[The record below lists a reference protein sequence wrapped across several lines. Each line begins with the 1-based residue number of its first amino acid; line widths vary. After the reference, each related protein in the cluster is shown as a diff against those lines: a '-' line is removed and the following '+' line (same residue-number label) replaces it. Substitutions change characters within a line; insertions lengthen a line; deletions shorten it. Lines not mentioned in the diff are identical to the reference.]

1 MENQERPNFYAVIP
15 ANVRYA
21 NITPNAKLLYGEITA
36 LSTQKG
42 YCFARNKYFANLYG
56 VSIVSISKWIKELID
71 NNFIESEIIYKE
83 GTKEILNRYL
93 RIIGEGIKEKFNTPI
108 KERFKDNNTNIN
120 NTNNN
125 IKKENKKEK
134 KELDLSFCNSQFIEL
149 IIKWLKYKKE
159 KKQSYTQMGIEM
171 FYKKL
176 LTLSNN
182 NLSVASE
189 IINNS
194 IANNYAGIFELKN
207 NKSSNYNYCS
217 QQDCPY

>member
-108 KERFKDNNTNIN
+108 KEKFKDNNTNIN

>member
-1 MENQERPNFYAVIP
+1 MTGGYAICL
-15 ANVRYA
+15 NEWIFDTTIKCEL
-21 NITPNAKLLYGEITA
+21 NLLLYISSLTA
-36 LSTQKG
+36 EKG
-42 YCFARNKYFANLYG
+42 YCFASNQYFA
-56 VSIVSISKWIKELID
+56 
-71 NNFIESEIIYKE
+71 
-83 GTKEILNRYL
+83 
-93 RIIGEGIKEKFNTPI
+93 EKFNTNEVNISRKI
-108 KERFKDNNTNIN
+108 KKLEEKGYITIEYTKRGCEIIDRKIRLTKMLTDDYQKCQPTINKNVKDNNTIIN
-120 NTNNN
+120 NANNN
-125 IKKENKKEK
+125 IKKENIKEK
-134 KELDLSFCNSQFIEL
+134 KQLDLSFCNSQFLEL
-149 IIKWLKYKKE
+149 INKWLKYKKE

>member
-42 YCFARNKYFANLYG
+42 YCFASNKYFANLYD

-93 RIIGEGIKEKFNTPI
+93 RIIGEGIKENFNRGI
-108 KERFKDNNTNIN
+108 KEKFKDNNTIIN

-134 KELDLSFCNSQFIEL
+134 KELDLSFCNSQFLEL
-149 IIKWLKYKKE
+149 INKWLKYKKE

>member
-1 MENQERPNFYAVIP
+1 MP
-15 ANVRYA
+15 
-21 NITPNAKLLYGEITA
+21 K
-36 LSTQKG
+36 
-42 YCFARNKYFANLYG
+42 
-56 VSIVSISKWIKELID
+56 KED
-71 NNFIESEIIYKE
+71 
-83 GTKEILNRYL
+83 
-93 RIIGEGIKEKFNTPI
+93 
-108 KERFKDNNTNIN
+108 KDNKIE
-120 NTNNN
+120 
-125 IKKENKKEK
+125 IKDDQEKDKK
-134 KELDLSFCNSQFIEL
+134 D
-149 IIKWLKYKKE
+149 IKKKE